1 MPDGTNAK
9 ISDFVVKGDRLFN
22 EAMVHLRN
30 SDPSINPDGWA
41 DENKKALKLFMQAN
55 GECYL
60 PAQDSYSSGIPTQL
74 LDRVRETSMRTA
86 LCRKRSV
93 STRR

>member
-1 MPDGTNAK
+1 
-9 ISDFVVKGDRLFN
+9 
-22 EAMVHLRN
+22 VHLRN
-30 SDPSINPDGWA
+30 SDPSINPDTWA
-41 DENKKALKLFMQAN
+41 EENKKALKLFMQAN
-55 GECYL
+55 GEAYM
-60 PAQDSYSSGIPTQL
+60 PAQDMYATGIPAQL

>member
-1 MPDGTNAK
+1 MSLIGYGENPLWDK
-9 ISDFVVKGDRLFN
+9 FYN
-22 EAMVHLRN
+22 EAMVHLQASN
-30 SDPSINPDGWA
+30 PAVNPDGWA

-55 GECYL
+55 GEGFM
-60 PAQDSYSSGIPTQL
+60 PAQELYPGGGIPTAL

>member
-1 MPDGTNAK
+1 MRT
-9 ISDFVVKGDRLFN
+9 
-22 EAMVHLRN
+22 
-30 SDPSINPDGWA
+30 
-41 DENKKALKLFMQAN
+41 KKALKLFMQAN
-55 GECYL
+55 GEGFM
-60 PAQDSYSSGIPTQL
+60 PAQDLYATGVPMAL